1 MARSK
6 VALFEAIRRDD
17 RVERLSVRALSDK
30 YRVHRRTVRQALSN
44 AVPPGRKTLVRAAP
58 KLAPAKGLID
68 AMLMLDLTAPRKQ
81 RHTTRRVLARL
92 VDEHELTDLTY
103 SAVRDSV
110 AKRRPEIWAAA
121 GKGLEDAFVPQSH
134 EPGAEGE
141 VNFVDLWIDLGGG
154 PHEGLLVHDA
164 AVVLG

>member
-1 MARSK
+1 M
-6 VALFEAIRRDD
+6 D
-17 RVERLSVRALSDK
+17 
-30 YRVHRRTVRQALSN
+30 
-44 AVPPGRKTLVRAAP
+44 
-58 KLAPAKGLID
+58 PAKGLID

-81 RHTTRRVLARL
+81 RHTARRVLARL

-103 SAVRDSV
+103 SAVRDYV
-110 AKRRPEIWAAA
+110 AKRWPEIWAAA

-141 VNFVDLWIDLGGG
+141 VDFADLWIDLAGG

-164 AVVLG
+164 AVVLCSPACRQAAYRRRQAQVTESSPAQLSGGRGRGLNPATAPGGARSNHHPGASSG